1 MRMILNIKRGQLV
14 KDLIPH
20 SRKLFNFSAWLA
32 RRVRE
37 VDER

>member
-20 SRKLFNFSAWLA
+20 SRNFSAWLA